1 MKILLVEDDET
12 IVQLLQ
18 PTLASQRYLV
28 ELATDGQAG
37 WELVDSFEYDLILLD
52 VMLPKLDGIN
62 FCKKLRAKGDRTPVL
77 LLTAQDS
84 STDKVRGLDAG
95 ADDYALKPFDIEEL
109 LARIRAL
116 LRRSSATPSPVLEW
130 GFLRLDPS
138 SCEVTYDGKLLH
150 LTAKEYGILE
160 LLLRNTH
167 RIFSQSAL
175 LDRVWSFDEPPT
187 ENTVRAH
194 IKSLRQ
200 KIKKAGAPDPIETV
214 YGLGYR
220 LKAEEQGA
228 GSRGEK
234 RAEAQGSNY
243 QLPTSQ
249 SQIPVELIPL
259 WERHREKY
267 IHRIGVVEQA
277 IASVKQECLDP
288 QLQHQAAKEAHTL
301 IGSLGSFG
309 LIAASQLCRQIER
322 ELSDETQLTQERIE
336 HLSTLVATLRQ
347 NLNAVEEV
355 KSQKSEVKTQFSPP
369 TTNYQLPITKL
380 LVVDSDPAIAQ
391 AVTTEATTAGMEVVV
406 ARDLSQARSAIACTK
421 PDAVLLDL
429 YFCQNR
435 VHGLQFLS
443 TLANA
448 QPPIPTIV
456 LTAPQSFADRVEA
469 ARLGARSFLQKPV
482 PPAQAIAA
490 IAQVLQASTT
500 PEAKLMLVDDD
511 PQLLERLQVLLEP
524 WGFRLTLLA
533 DPQQFWQSLAN
544 FRPDLLILDIEMP
557 QLSGIDLCQVVRN
570 DPQWSELPIIFLSAR
585 TDAETIHRVFTI
597 GADDYVNKPVIGPE
611 LVARVLNRLERSK
624 IRHQML
630 QLQNAQLM
638 TGDGNW

>member
-1 MKILLVEDDET
+1 
-12 IVQLLQ
+12 
-18 PTLASQRYLV
+18 
-28 ELATDGQAG
+28 
-37 WELVDSFEYDLILLD
+37 
-52 VMLPKLDGIN
+52 
-62 FCKKLRAKGDRTPVL
+62 
-77 LLTAQDS
+77 
-84 STDKVRGLDAG
+84 
-95 ADDYALKPFDIEEL
+95 
-109 LARIRAL
+109 
-116 LRRSSATPSPVLEW
+116 
-130 GFLRLDPS
+130 
-138 SCEVTYDGKLLH
+138 
-150 LTAKEYGILE
+150 GILE

-228 GSRGEK
+228 GSRGAGE
-234 RAEAQGSNY
+234 QGSNY

-249 SQIPVELIPL
+249 SQIPAELIPL

-267 IHRIGVVEQA
+267 IERIGVIEQA
-277 IASVKQECLDP
+277 IASAKQECLDP

-322 ELSDETQLTQERIE
+322 ELSDETQFTQERIE
-336 HLSTLVATLRQ
+336 HLSEPIVALRQ
-347 NLNAVEEV
+347 TLNAVEDLKV
-355 KSQKSEVKTQFSPP
+355 KSQKSEIKNQESGVRSQKSEVKSQLSPP
-369 TTNYQLPITKL
+369 NANYQLPTTSYQLPTTKL
-380 LVVDSDPAIAQ
+380 LIVDSDRQMTQ

-511 PQLLERLQVLLEP
+511 PQLLERLQILLEP

-533 DPQQFWQSLAN
+533 DPQQFWHYLEN

-585 TDAETIHRVFTI
+585 TDAEIIHRVFTL

-611 LVARVLNRLERSK
+611 LVARILNRLERSQ

-630 QLQNAQLM
+630 QLQNAKLM
-638 TGDGNW
+638 TGE

>member
-220 LKAEEQGA
+220 LKAEE
-228 GSRGEK
+228 
-234 RAEAQGSNY
+234 
-243 QLPTSQ
+243 
-249 SQIPVELIPL
+249 
-259 WERHREKY
+259 RES
-267 IHRIGVVEQA
+267 GVVEA
-277 IASVKQECLDP
+277 
-288 QLQHQAAKEAHTL
+288 
-301 IGSLGSFG
+301 G
-309 LIAASQLCRQIER
+309 LS
-322 ELSDETQLTQERIE
+322 
-336 HLSTLVATLRQ
+336 
-347 NLNAVEEV
+347 
-355 KSQKSEVKTQFSPP
+355 K
-369 TTNYQLPITKL
+369 
-380 LVVDSDPAIAQ
+380 DS
-391 AVTTEATTAGMEVVV
+391 
-406 ARDLSQARSAIACTK
+406 
-421 PDAVLLDL
+421 
-429 YFCQNR
+429 
-435 VHGLQFLS
+435 
-443 TLANA
+443 
-448 QPPIPTIV
+448 
-456 LTAPQSFADRVEA
+456 
-469 ARLGARSFLQKPV
+469 
-482 PPAQAIAA
+482 
-490 IAQVLQASTT
+490 
-500 PEAKLMLVDDD
+500 
-511 PQLLERLQVLLEP
+511 
-524 WGFRLTLLA
+524 RLT
-533 DPQQFWQSLAN
+533 S
-544 FRPDLLILDIEMP
+544 
-557 QLSGIDLCQVVRN
+557 
-570 DPQWSELPIIFLSAR
+570 
-585 TDAETIHRVFTI
+585 
-597 GADDYVNKPVIGPE
+597 
-611 LVARVLNRLERSK
+611 
-624 IRHQML
+624 
-630 QLQNAQLM
+630 
-638 TGDGNW
+638 